1 MSLNNHRYEQSKNT
15 SGQPVA
21 ETDEPKRVVTIALPE
36 KTLSV
41 LETYDQDLAQAIVKV
56 TDRAIQ
62 RAFPKGSSY
71 EIVKVAPHKS
81 VFIVGSDTQL
91 AKIRWLKL
99 VEIAPGRNL
108 IAIPSGTSLES
119 VEIAILELIENV
131 PSDEA
136 MERRLLEE
144 FCKYVGRLR
153 RYNKMSRAEI
163 MIVDTD
169 E

>member
-1 MSLNNHRYEQSKNT
+1 MKNQKIYL
-15 SGQPVA
+15 GNQLPK
-21 ETDEPKRVVTIALPE
+21 TDEPKRVVTIALPE

-41 LETYDQDLAQAIVKV
+41 LEAYDQDLAQAIVKV

-62 RAFPKGSSY
+62 KPFPKGSSF

-81 VFIVGSDTQL
+81 VFIVGSDTL
-91 AKIRWLKL
+91 LSKIQWIKL

-108 IAIPSGTSLES
+108 ITIPSGTSLES
-119 VEIAILELIENV
+119 LEVAILELIENMH
-131 PSDEA
+131 SDES
-136 MERRLLEE
+136 MEQTLLQE

-153 RYNKMSRAEI
+153 RYNKMSAVEI
-163 MIVDTD
+163 LIVDTG